1 MPMEYGQI
9 DRGLSRSRALI
20 RGAQAARVLNAE
32 AQIAGELRA
41 RLGSLLD
48 LLDECIADRDYWR
61 SLSQADVY
69 SDSFAAREFI
79 AIGSAPWEELLR
91 SGGYKSPP
99 PPSADQV
106 AAALSMNVRH
116 AIESD
121 PAELGRR
128 YPSFVLNVR
137 NRLKLHVRILRDRLE
152 LSAHPRGA
160 RELPF
165 VAKMTTDAALD
176 AATALALP
184 AIAADTVGGAGS
196 ASSLR
201 CSPRLPIGRGVLLR
215 SIVTCVTHYP
225 AVGNTTQSCS
235 FLLS

>member
-1 MPMEYGQI
+1 
-9 DRGLSRSRALI
+9 
-20 RGAQAARVLNAE
+20 
-32 AQIAGELRA
+32 
-41 RLGSLLD
+41 
-48 LLDECIADRDYWR
+48 
-61 SLSQADVY
+61 
-69 SDSFAAREFI
+69 
-79 AIGSAPWEELLR
+79 
-91 SGGYKSPP
+91 
-99 PPSADQV
+99 
-106 AAALSMNVRH
+106 MNVRH

-215 SIVTCVTHYP
+215 SIVTCVAHYP